1 MGDNKTS
8 LGATHLGYRGKHRDS
23 ATRMGDRASFAVPAM
38 SLGIACVGL
47 TAAAPAAF
55 AGGLAEPE
63 TSPANTE
70 QSVNQQVTRP
80 ATIAAHE
87 SVDVST
93 LSNQAIEQQ
102 PAAQG
107 IHVQQKQLPSV
118 TPQSIAALP
127 QVTAPFNAGGGSA
140 QPQPEIPQ
148 DQQVAPPVAD
158 GNNGGTDASK
168 IDQVPGQPAQPE
180 GGDSCGKTGQGAGN
194 ETSISVSGSLKIGQG
209 IEVSIGSG
217 DNCSCPSTSGASGL
231 NIAASYRHTWKGNG
245 GILREASIGIG
256 GSGSLGLVWGVN
268 AKLSIGGDSHST
280 DTPAPAEKGFPISG
294 GGDCGIGGGSTSG
307 GGDCGVGGGDC
318 GTGGGIGGAIGGG
331 IGDLISGGIGGGS
344 TSGGGD
350 CGVGGG
356 DCGTGGSDCGTGFG
370 DSVFGGGDCGT
381 GGSDCGT
388 GGSDCGTGFGDSIY
402 GGSDCGFD
410 SLGTSSSCG
419 DDAIAPY
426 LYA

>member
-1 MGDNKTS
+1 MTMGSVVNRLPQFRALGRDQPGPSGNKGELHTMGDNKTS

-318 GTGGGIGGAIGGG
+318 GTGG
-331 IGDLISGGIGGGS
+331 
-344 TSGGGD
+344 
-350 CGVGGG
+350 
-356 DCGTGGSDCGTGFG
+356 SDCGTGFG